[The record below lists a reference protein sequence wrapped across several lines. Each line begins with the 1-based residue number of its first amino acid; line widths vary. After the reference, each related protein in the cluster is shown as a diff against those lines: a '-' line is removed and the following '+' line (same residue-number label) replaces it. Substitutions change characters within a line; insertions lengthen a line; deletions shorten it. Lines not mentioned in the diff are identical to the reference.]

1 MPLAIA
7 SQSSW
12 ILGLNTVIAR
22 MAITTRT
29 PTRIAYSVVP
39 CPFLHAS
46 FAFADAWRLWAMRIA
61 RVRARAGDGAE
72 TQDAPSREA
81 AGER

>member
-1 MPLAIA
+1 MIRHEAIEGYG
-7 SQSSW
+7 SIFISELFSNH
-12 ILGLNTVIAR
+12 L
-22 MAITTRT
+22 ITST

-46 FAFADAWRLWAMRIA
+46 FAFADAWRLWAMQIA
-61 RVRARAGDGAE
+61 RVRTRADDGAE
-72 TQDAPSREA
+72 TQDAPSRGA